1 MVASSFCHDRKSA
14 LRPGET
20 DQHCLPDTRQ
30 FQQPVLTCSF
40 RHRQIFQTFHVRQA
54 HFARRQAKMFLIQIK
69 NIFACQQA
77 NVACSVLA
85 CQFHHAD
92 LATGVNWQTKVTKLQ
107 IVMLDKQCW
116 PVSPGL

>member
-1 MVASSFCHDRKSA
+1 MIVLPERFS

-20 DQHCLPDTRQ
+20 DQHCLPDMRH
-30 FQQPVLTCSF
+30 FQIPVLACSF
-40 RHRQIFQTFHVRQA
+40 RHHQFLQTFHVWQA

-85 CQFHHAD
+85 CQFRHAE
-92 LATGVNWQTKVTKLQ
+92 LVTGETS
-107 IVMLDKQCW
+107 KQK
-116 PVSPGL
+116 